1 MILSNT
7 LYRCAAGET
16 FDSVALEVY
25 GNEKYSCELL
35 NANPDLCLLPVFSG
49 GELLDLPVVE
59 IPDADNEDE
68 DEIMPAAPPWKE

>member
-25 GNEKYSCELL
+25 GSEKYSCELL